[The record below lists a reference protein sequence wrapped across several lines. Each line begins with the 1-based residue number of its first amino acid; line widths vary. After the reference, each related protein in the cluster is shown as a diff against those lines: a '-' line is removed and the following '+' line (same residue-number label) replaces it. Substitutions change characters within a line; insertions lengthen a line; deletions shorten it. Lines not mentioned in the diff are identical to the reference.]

1 MLNVSTM
8 PSALRCETQRLT
20 RSRVTLLRR
29 MIDFQIPLLPV
40 PLCVSRREPPLTRPS
55 LLVRN
60 ATSSEDLA
68 VENH

>member
-29 MIDFQIPLLPV
+29 TIDFQIPLLPV
-40 PLCVSRREPPLTRPS
+40 PLCGSLREPL
-55 LLVRN
+55 
-60 ATSSEDLA
+60 
-68 VENH
+68 